1 MCTLPPC
8 SRHLYSATWVHSDT
22 TWLWKLHKMEMPT
35 CNKDWP
41 GSSGLANHLN
51 ALVYKC
57 YLISTMHSGVT
68 QSLCLHNISQIPE
81 GRGQAA
87 RCWCCC
93 SCCSCWLEM
102 FRNYSAGKL
111 AALSAC
117 FSVCTTPHTPD
128 TQKFCL
134 KHNYRENLIHTVNKS
149 SRFPIQN
156 FNNVCI
162 T

>member
-1 MCTLPPC
+1 MIGFSVKRAWRGRWGAGVCTLPPC

-68 QSLCLHNISQIPE
+68 QSLCLHNITPLVRSDKYFVSFSTCNPTTCSHWLTQSQKEADIYYLFII
-81 GRGQAA
+81 G
-87 RCWCCC
+87 
-93 SCCSCWLEM
+93 
-102 FRNYSAGKL
+102 
-111 AALSAC
+111 
-117 FSVCTTPHTPD
+117 
-128 TQKFCL
+128 
-134 KHNYRENLIHTVNKS
+134 
-149 SRFPIQN
+149 
-156 FNNVCI
+156 
-162 T
+162 

>member
-93 SCCSCWLEM
+93 SCCIAAVA
-102 FRNYSAGKL
+102 AGWNCFVIIL
-111 AALSAC
+111 QENWQHCLPAWTQCLHHTAHSRHAEILFETQLSGK
-117 FSVCTTPHTPD
+117 PHT
-128 TQKFCL
+128 
-134 KHNYRENLIHTVNKS
+134 YSE
-149 SRFPIQN
+149 
-156 FNNVCI
+156 
-162 T
+162 

>member
-1 MCTLPPC
+1 MIGFSVKRAWRVRWGGGVCTLPPC

-93 SCCSCWLEM
+93 SCCSCCSCWLEM

-117 FSVCTTPHTPD
+117 LDPVSAPHRTLQ
-128 TQKFCL
+128 T
-134 KHNYRENLIHTVNKS
+134 R
-149 SRFPIQN
+149 RN
-156 FNNVCI
+156 FV
-162 T
+162 